1 MEKIE
6 CVNHRSS
13 KEERRFAIGNYVIST
28 KLMHDNTWTRLFRR
42 IQYKGK

>member
-13 KEERRFAIGNYVIST
+13 KEERRFVIRNYVIST
-28 KLMHDNTWTRLFRR
+28 KVNS
-42 IQYKGK
+42 